1 MKSIMSQAPNRK
13 GKSAAIV
20 AYFTIIGSI
29 IAIFMNMDKR
39 YEFARFHIRQAFGV
53 HFVFIAF
60 APLVTG
66 FDNWMI
72 SFSLYLFY
80 AVLWI
85 FGLISA
91 ISGNAQPVPMLGKLF
106 QKIFKVL

>member
-1 MKSIMSQAPNRK
+1 MSPTAKNPK

-20 AYFTIIGSI
+20 AYFTLIGSV
-29 IAIFMNMDKR
+29 IAIFMNSEHR
-39 YEFARFHIRQAFGV
+39 HQFARFHIRQAFGV
-53 HFVFIAF
+53 HFIFIAF
-60 APLVTG
+60 APLATG

-72 SFSLYLFY
+72 SFSLYIFY

-85 FGLISA
+85 YGFINA
-91 ISGNAQPVPMLGKLF
+91 VSGKTEPIPILGNFF